1 MSHQV
6 SAAAADPHQSGQHQS
21 GSNERAQPIGEPLV
35 RTIAMPADTNPA
47 GDIFGGWLMG
57 QMDLAAG
64 NAAARHAR
72 GRCATIAVEAITFL
86 RPVFVGDEVSLYG
99 HILSTGRTS
108 MKISVEA
115 WRRDR
120 HSEETTKVTQAT
132 FTFVAIDADRKPR
145 PLPGRD

>member
-1 MSHQV
+1 MPSP
-6 SAAAADPHQSGQHQS
+6 DPTLSPQP
-21 GSNERAQPIGEPLV
+21 AQTTETVAIALPVGEPLV

-64 NAAARHAR
+64 NIAARFAR
-72 GRCATIAVEAITFL
+72 GRCATIAVDGMTFL

-99 HILSTGRTS
+99 HIISTGRTS
-108 MKISVEA
+108 MKIQVEA

-120 HSEETTKVTQAT
+120 HSEDTTKVTQAV
-132 FTFVAIDADRKPR
+132 FTFVAIDQDRKPR
-145 PLPGRD
+145 PLPLRG